1 MQKFYNIQQANI
13 FDKTF
18 LQSIILMRSEDYIKA
33 SKELAESMSIDFE
46 HTDIFN
52 ADYLLSF
59 ANNIKIMLQL
69 MKEEKE
75 LLSLVPP
82 DLLTSWKTI
91 LNKILPYEK
100 ILQSIINQD
109 DAQKEHELMKAS
121 LFVKRNQFLVN
132 QDI

>member
-18 LQSIILMRSEDYIKA
+18 LQSIILMRNEDYLKA
-33 SKELAESMSIDFE
+33 SKELAESISIDFE
-46 HTDIFN
+46 HIDIFN

-75 LLSLVPP
+75 LFSLIPP
-82 DLLTSWKTI
+82 DLLTSWKAI

-121 LFVKRNQFLVN
+121 LFVKRNHFLVN
-132 QDI
+132 QEI